1 MYLSCEIPV
10 ASLILQDYPFKLD
23 TSIMPCVSA
32 STSCLF
38 FAPLLLVAFIFGL
51 VGRETPW
58 CSYKQSKPIN
68 HTVYI
73 VLYTILYTYS
83 NILPRVGPVN
93 IILNN
98 RSKVPPPQFFSL
110 LV

>member
-1 MYLSCEIPV
+1 MFSTFYLSCAIPV
-10 ASLILQDYPFKLD
+10 TSLILQDYPFKLD
-23 TSIMPCVSA
+23 TSIMPCVSS

-51 VGRETPW
+51 VGREAPW
-58 CSYKQSKPIN
+58 CSHKQSKPIN

-73 VLYTILYTYS
+73 VLYTILYTVTS
-83 NILPRVGPVN
+83 
-93 IILNN
+93 
-98 RSKVPPPQFFSL
+98 F